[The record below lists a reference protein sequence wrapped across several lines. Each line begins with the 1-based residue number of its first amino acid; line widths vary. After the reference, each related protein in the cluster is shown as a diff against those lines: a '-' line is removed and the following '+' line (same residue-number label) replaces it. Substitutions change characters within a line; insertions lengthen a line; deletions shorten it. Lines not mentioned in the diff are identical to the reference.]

1 LAKQFRFHAWMGTNG
16 LGREAQEIDRFRRFA
31 NARQALRATAPQ
43 VVAEIQGALF
53 RERAQQPQLI
63 KFF

>member
-1 LAKQFRFHAWMGTNG
+1 MGTNG
-16 LGREAQEIDRFRRFA
+16 LGSEAQEIDRFRRFA

-43 VVAEIQGALF
+43 VVAKIQGTLF
-53 RERAQQPQLI
+53 RERAQQPQLV